1 MGLNA
6 LAFHTLA
13 LIGEHKTACESTAT
27 LGTLS
32 FVIADS
38 DVEVVAALKAAADRY
53 LGTSEGQSYL
63 DASGG
68 TFNWYDAVAAVPQ
81 DILILQGIYYVG
93 PLPVSEEHECLVIDA
108 AEDLIGFPVDLAQ
121 PDSD

>member
-13 LIGEHKTACESTAT
+13 LIGDHKPACESTAT

-38 DVEVVAALKAAADRY
+38 DVEVIAALKATVDDY
-53 LGTSEGQSYL
+53 LGTTEGQSYL

-81 DILILQGIYYVG
+81 DILVLHGIYYVG
-93 PLPVSEEHECLVIDA
+93 PLPVPEEHECLVIDA
-108 AEDLIGFPVDLAQ
+108 TEDLIGFPVDLAR
-121 PDSD
+121 PGSD